1 MNFDLDLFEKTEAKE
16 FGEFTPLTLGGHEI
30 KIMDAREH
38 TSEFSGKTSLKVS
51 VDIAGNDE
59 QAGYF
64 KEQYDSN
71 NSADKKWSNGAT
83 KYLSLANEQIAY
95 LKGFITALEKS
106 NANFKFDPKGTWDQL
121 KGLKLA
127 GQFGQEEYLD
137 NEGEVRLATKLIQFR
152 SLDKLSE
159 IKIPR
164 VKLLDGS
171 YVDYEKYKFPA
182 KTETKVEVKEEDVP
196 FEI

>member
-16 FGEFTPLTLGGHEI
+16 FGEFTPLALGGHEI

-38 TSEFSGKTSLKVS
+38 TSDFSGKTSLKVS

-64 KEQYDSN
+64 KEQYDNN

-106 NANFKFDPKGTWDQL
+106 NTNFKFDPKGTWEQL

-159 IKIPR
+159 IRIPR

-182 KTETKVEVKEEDVP
+182 KTETKVGVKEEDIP

>member
-16 FGEFTPLTLGGHEI
+16 FGEFTPLALGGHEI

-38 TSEFSGKTSLKVS
+38 TSDFSGKTSLKVS

-59 QAGYF
+59 QVGYF

-71 NSADKKWSNGAT
+71 NSADKKWPNGAV

-106 NANFKFDPKGTWDQL
+106 NTNFKFDPKGTWEQL

-127 GQFGQEEYLD
+127 GQFGQEEYID

-152 SLDKLSE
+152 SIDKLNE

-164 VKLLDGS
+164 VKLLDGT

-182 KTETKVEVKEEDVP
+182 KTENKVEVKAEDIP